1 VPLCP
6 ASLSCSVLADAWV
19 FGYTDFGE
27 SHGTLGRPVLRAA
40 LRVAVP
46 SRRSSFTALID
57 TGGPLTVVS
66 EDVIASA
73 GDAAIATGQT
83 LPIRLGGRAFDARLF
98 ELALEA
104 MPPVGVIDSR
114 RSWHGLAG
122 VLDPWPHQGTSI
134 ILGQIGFMENFTL
147 TFGPDHFAVEPGDA
161 FGKSF
166 APPADSA

>member
-104 MPPVGVIDSR
+104 IPPVGVNDSR

-122 VLDPWPHQGTSI
+122 LLDPWPHQGTSI

-147 TFGPDHFAVEPGDA
+147 TFGPDNFAVEPGDT
-161 FGKSF
+161 FGKRF

>member
-1 VPLCP
+1 M
-6 ASLSCSVLADAWV
+6 ADAWV

-40 LRVAVP
+40 VRVAVP
-46 SRRSSFTALID
+46 GRRSSFTALID

-66 EDVIASA
+66 EEVIASA
-73 GDAAIATGQT
+73 GDATIATGQT
-83 LPIRLGGRAFDARLF
+83 LPIRLGGRAFNARLF
-98 ELALEA
+98 ELALQA
-104 MPPVGVIDSR
+104 IPPVGANDPR

-134 ILGQIGFMENFTL
+134 ILGQIGFMENFTV

-161 FGKSF
+161 FSKRF
-166 APPADSA
+166 ASPVDKA

>member
-1 VPLCP
+1 M
-6 ASLSCSVLADAWV
+6 ADAWV

-40 LRVAVP
+40 VRVAVP
-46 SRRSSFTALID
+46 GRRSSFTVLID

-66 EDVIASA
+66 EEVIASA
-73 GDAAIATGQT
+73 GDATIATGQT

-98 ELALEA
+98 ELALQA
-104 MPPVGVIDSR
+104 IPPVGANDPR

-134 ILGQIGFMENFTL
+134 ILGQIGFMENFTV

-161 FGKSF
+161 FSKRF
-166 APPADSA
+166 ASPVDKA